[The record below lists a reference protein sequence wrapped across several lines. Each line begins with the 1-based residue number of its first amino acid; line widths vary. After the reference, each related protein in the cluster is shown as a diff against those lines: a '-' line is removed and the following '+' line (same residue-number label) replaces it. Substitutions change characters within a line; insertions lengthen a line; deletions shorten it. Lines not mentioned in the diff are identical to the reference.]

1 MDFVPNSSPFR
12 NLVSLRTLVSNIK
25 LNGVTLTRA
34 TFIGLSKLR
43 YLYITICTV
52 ATDTPFVSLSQLR
65 YMHLNVRPS
74 VRFNDNLFTGL
85 NKIEYLNIGQSRL
98 DDFFANFTFCSLV
111 SLKSL
116 QLATSKFN
124 MSKCNQTVPL
134 KSLNVQLPNTDFIF
148 TSNAEPFKSCYIR
161 YRIAMEPWQL

>member
-1 MDFVPNSSPFR
+1 
-12 NLVSLRTLVSNIK
+12 
-25 LNGVTLTRA
+25 
-34 TFIGLSKLR
+34 
-43 YLYITICTV
+43 
-52 ATDTPFVSLSQLR
+52 
-65 YMHLNVRPS
+65 MHLNVRPS

-85 NKIEYLNIGQSRL
+85 NKLEYLNIGQSRL

-134 KSLNVQLPNTDFIF
+134 KSLNVQLPNTDSFSLQMLNLSSLAIYVI
-148 TSNAEPFKSCYIR
+148 E
-161 YRIAMEPWQL
+161 